1 MTFFMTIVV
10 IALFIVVLGF
20 TWYRLEA
27 FERTEKLIIC
37 VAGILLSW
45 GLTAILF
52 SMSSSGINYTDPTIE
67 QEISK
72 ILVLV
77 FTPINGLIYMPYIG
91 KIISQVKFDEITKE
105 EATKKILVLLII
117 MIVIFIIEIRYLE
130 NIQQGIFEIANR
142 ISK

>member
-72 ILVLV
+72 ILILV

>member
-37 VAGILLSW
+37 VAGIFLSW
-45 GLTAILF
+45 GLTTILF
-52 SMSSSGINYTDPTIE
+52 TMSSRGINYTDPTIE

-72 ILVLV
+72 ILILV
-77 FTPINGLIYMPYIG
+77 FTPINGLIYMPYVG

-117 MIVIFIIEIRYLE
+117 MIVIFIIEVRYLE

>member
-91 KIISQVKFDEITKE
+91 KIISQIKFEEITVKD
-105 EATKKILVLLII
+105 AMKKILVLLII
-117 MIVIFIIEIRYLE
+117 MILIFVIEVKYLK
-130 NIQQGIFEIANR
+130 NVQQGIFEIANR